1 MAKEYAIAN
10 EQLKVKI
17 SSLGAELQSV
27 KSKQDG
33 YEYIWQADSRYWG
46 RHAPLLFPFIGRSN
60 DNPYLL
66 DGQKYAMKQHGFLR
80 DYEFKLVSLE
90 SDQIVLL
97 FESSPETKQVYPY
110 DFAFKVKYQLRGKD
124 LLVRYRIDN
133 FNDKKMCYS
142 LGFHPAFNLEG
153 DLADY
158 RLEVDPKQT
167 ELTSLL
173 IDPAPFRSGKEEKAA
188 LKDGSLPL
196 SWPMLDK
203 GLKIYKADAASHVK
217 LASGHQHAVTLDISD
232 FPYLAVWS
240 PEEKQAPFVC
250 VEPFRGLPDRY
261 GRQVELSEKDGEQ
274 WLFPEM
280 YNQIT
285 TTLSF
290 D

>member
-60 DNPYLL
+60 DNSYLL

-203 GLKIYKADAASHVK
+203 GLKIYEADAASHVK

-261 GRQVELSEKDGEQ
+261 GRPVELSEKDGEQ

>member
-33 YEYIWQADSRYWG
+33 YEYVWQADTRYWS

-60 DNPYLL
+60 DNSYLL

-80 DYEFKLVSLE
+80 DNEFKLVSLE

-110 DFAFKVKYQLRGKD
+110 DFAFKVKYQLRGKE

-133 FNDKKMCYS
+133 FNDKKMYYS

-158 RLEVDPKQT
+158 RLEFDPKQT

-173 IDPAPFRSGKEEKAA
+173 IDPAPFRSGKEEKVA

-203 GLKIYKADAASHVK
+203 GLKIYTADAVSRVK
-217 LASGHQHAVTLDISD
+217 LASGHQHTVSLDISD

-240 PEEKQAPFVC
+240 PEEKRAPFVC

-261 GRQVELSEKDGEQ
+261 GQPVELSEKDGEQ

-285 TTLSF
+285 TTLTF

>member
-27 KSKQDG
+27 KSQQDG
-33 YEYIWQADSRYWG
+33 YEYVWQADTRYWS

-60 DNPYLL
+60 DNSYLL

-80 DYEFKLVSLE
+80 DNEFKLVSLE

-110 DFAFKVKYQLRGKD
+110 DFAFKVKYQLRGKE

-133 FNDKKMCYS
+133 FNDKKMYYS

-158 RLEVDPKQT
+158 RLEFDPKQT

-173 IDPAPFRSGKEEKAA
+173 IDPAPFRSGKEEKVA

-203 GLKIYKADAASHVK
+203 GLKIYTADAVSRVK
-217 LASGHQHAVTLDISD
+217 LASGHQHTVSLDISD

-240 PEEKQAPFVC
+240 PEEKRAPFVC

-261 GRQVELSEKDGEQ
+261 GQPVELSEKDGEQ

-285 TTLSF
+285 TTLTF

>member
-17 SSLGAELQSV
+17 SSLGAELQSI

-33 YEYIWQADSRYWG
+33 YEYVWQADSRYWG

-60 DNPYLL
+60 DNSYLL

-133 FNDKKMCYS
+133 FNDNKMYYS
-142 LGFHPAFNLEG
+142 L
-153 DLADY
+153 
-158 RLEVDPKQT
+158 QT
-167 ELTSLL
+167 IFSYPCST
-173 IDPAPFRSGKEEKAA
+173 K
-188 LKDGSLPL
+188 
-196 SWPMLDK
+196 
-203 GLKIYKADAASHVK
+203 
-217 LASGHQHAVTLDISD
+217 
-232 FPYLAVWS
+232 
-240 PEEKQAPFVC
+240 
-250 VEPFRGLPDRY
+250 
-261 GRQVELSEKDGEQ
+261 
-274 WLFPEM
+274 
-280 YNQIT
+280 
-285 TTLSF
+285 
-290 D
+290 